1 MTDSDTMFE
10 FSKLC
15 KAVEEMDPSVYA
27 EVITRKSADIIAALS
42 AITQSGKDG
51 VTIYLTF
58 ILTSIAADAK
68 LDESEYRMIRPM
80 LEKAMEREITY
91 EVAKKFF
98 TDAGLDNP
106 KEYKRAVDQ
115 MVDLLGMVSMDLK
128 RDIVIVCMM
137 VCAVDGK
144 ISSKEKKW
152 IKQLIR

>member
-1 MTDSDTMFE
+1 MFE

-15 KAVEEMDPSVYA
+15 KAVEEMDPAVYA
-27 EVITRKSADIIAALS
+27 EVITQKSAKIIGALS

-58 ILTSIAADAK
+58 ILTSVAADGR
-68 LDESEYRMIRPM
+68 LDENEYAMLRPL
-80 LEKAMEREITY
+80 LEKAMGREITY
-91 EVAKKFF
+91 DDAKRIF
-98 TDAGLDNP
+98 TEAGLDKP

-115 MVDLLGMVSMDLK
+115 MVDMLGMVSMDLK
-128 RDIVIVCMM
+128 TDIIIVCMM